1 MRSQIRALVAF
12 LVAAVVCG
20 ICAVADATTVIFLSR
35 QDLVAKSNLVAR
47 VTVGEAVTS
56 ESDDGTMIVTR
67 TTLGVTQLLKGEG
80 GGDKLQLEQIGG
92 TYKGKTQ
99 KISGDAVLVPGE
111 DAVLFLKT
119 GEGGRVYLTALA
131 LAAYHVDGKG
141 MVHRDL
147 SGLSLMKR
155 ENGRIVPTGATEPPE
170 TVDHLMNDVIQIAG
184 GK

>member
-1 MRSQIRALVAF
+1 MRSQLRAILAV

-20 ICAVADATTVIFLSR
+20 LCSVADATTVVLLSR
-35 QDLVAKSNLVAR
+35 AELVAKSDTVAR
-47 VTVGEAVTS
+47 VTVGEAVST

-67 TTLGVTQLLKGEG
+67 TALTVTQLLKGSASG
-80 GGDKLQLEQIGG
+80 TLQLEQIGG

-111 DAVLFLKT
+111 DAVVFLKS
-119 GEGGRVYLTALA
+119 GDKGRVYLTALA
-131 LAAYHVDGKG
+131 LAAYHVDAKG

-147 SGLSLMKR
+147 GGMTLMKK
-155 ENGRIVPTGATEPPE
+155 ENGRFVPTGSSEPAE
-170 TVDHLMNDVIQIAG
+170 TIDHLMTDVVNIAG